1 MPVLPAQSR
10 QALRTFVGAPGLEG
24 RGRKE
29 GWRRALLWERC
40 LLRDS
45 PPIHNQSTNVISEN
59 RLVSWLSQVHQGSQH
74 ILKRLGMPCYSI
86 CSGLDLALLA
96 SGAPL

>member
-10 QALRTFVGAPGLEG
+10 QALRTFVGCPRSGGKRKKG
-24 RGRKE
+24 RME
-29 GWRRALLWERC
+29 ELLLWERC

-59 RLVSWLSQVHQGSQH
+59 RLVSWLSNVHQGSQH
-74 ILKRLGMPCYSI
+74 ILKRLGV
-86 CSGLDLALLA
+86 LLQHLQW
-96 SGAPL
+96 P